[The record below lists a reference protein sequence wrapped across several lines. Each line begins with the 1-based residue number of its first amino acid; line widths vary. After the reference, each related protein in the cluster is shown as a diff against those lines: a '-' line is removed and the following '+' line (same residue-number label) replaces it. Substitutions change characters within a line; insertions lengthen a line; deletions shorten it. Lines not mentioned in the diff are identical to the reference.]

1 MEPVRI
7 DENELHRQN
16 IDEHDTIWARI
27 EQDAEERI
35 DLLKRVEQL
44 ENIIGALRKGE
55 ELKRQTRGK

>member
-35 DLLKRVEQL
+35 DLLKRIEAL
-44 ENIIGALRKGE
+44 ERTLDTTGVRRL
-55 ELKRQTRGK
+55 